1 MRNFVFRKKA
11 ILRIPKQKQK
21 EKNPNFLMIFN
32 NRLKVISKKMIDN
45 SCYLQSIFSVLFF
58 FSSFAT
64 HYLNHVDSLLYNK
77 FFFGIINC
85 LV

>member
-32 NRLKVISKKMIDN
+32 NRLKVISKKNDR
-45 SCYLQSIFSVLFF
+45 
-58 FSSFAT
+58 
-64 HYLNHVDSLLYNK
+64 
-77 FFFGIINC
+77 
-85 LV
+85 